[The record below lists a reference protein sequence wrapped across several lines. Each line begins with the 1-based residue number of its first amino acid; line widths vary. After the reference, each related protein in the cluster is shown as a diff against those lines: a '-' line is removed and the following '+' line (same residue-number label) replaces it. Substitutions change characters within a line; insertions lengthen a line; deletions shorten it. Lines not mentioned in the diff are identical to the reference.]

1 MGEITQK
8 IVGDATLGHYDSKIK
23 QWFETKVEEVTHLE
37 PVYHEDSRILEFVEK
52 TSTASE

>member
-8 IVGDATLGHYDSKIK
+8 LVGDATLGHYDSKIK
-23 QWFETKVEEVTHLE
+23 DWFVEKVNEVTYLE
-37 PVYHEDSRILEFVEK
+37 PVYHAETRTLEFVEK